1 VQKPDRVAS
10 SNMFFM
16 ICPLLRF
23 HGDYFAGAESSKDF
37 VRSEPAA
44 NREGHWTGAI

>member
-1 VQKPDRVAS
+1 
-10 SNMFFM
+10 M

-23 HGDYFAGAESSKDF
+23 RGDDFAGAESSKDF

-44 NREGHWTGAI
+44 IV